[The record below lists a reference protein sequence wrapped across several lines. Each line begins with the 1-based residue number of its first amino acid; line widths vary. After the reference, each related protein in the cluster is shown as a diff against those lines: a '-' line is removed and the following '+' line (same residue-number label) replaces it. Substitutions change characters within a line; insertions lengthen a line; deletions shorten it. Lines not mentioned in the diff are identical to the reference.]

1 MNVHHNICG
10 VIIVVLVGV
19 SLTWSCFGTTDNQE
33 GRSRD
38 YESYQIGAYINGVEY
53 HESEYRIFGQT
64 SEYYGFSFSR
74 KDSLVMIRTY
84 TGYRVWRPFKGN
96 EHYDWEV
103 VMVLD
108 STSYTP
114 GDTYSFCG
122 KICPSDVFA
131 HLDFMKGDR
140 DLFEPLPF
148 IACSFI
154 KTPVYE
160 NRDNP
165 FIATEGEI
173 TIGGFDKGG
182 FNADTIFFSLKAEDK
197 DGTILDIKDG
207 YCKKFYDPFGLYMH

>member
-1 MNVHHNICG
+1 MIC
-10 VIIVVLVGV
+10 
-19 SLTWSCFGTTDNQE
+19 T
-33 GRSRD
+33 
-38 YESYQIGAYINGVEY
+38 YNGS
-53 HESEYRIFGQT
+53 HFW
-64 SEYYGFSFSR
+64 
-74 KDSLVMIRTY
+74 K
-84 TGYRVWRPFKGN
+84 PFKGN
-96 EHYDWEV
+96 ESYIWEV
-103 VMVLD
+103 VIVLD

-122 KICPSDVFA
+122 KTCPWDVFA
-131 HLDFMKGDR
+131 YSDFMKGDF

-182 FNADTIFFSLKAEDK
+182 FNADTIFFALKAEDK
-197 DGTILDIKDG
+197 DGNILDIKDG
-207 YCKKFYDPFGLYMH
+207 YCKKFYDPFGLFPH